1 MPGFEGFT
9 YQDNLIISCPYFG
22 MEGRKEKILS
32 LDSFIAGGV
41 KA

>member
-9 YQDNLIISCPYFG
+9 YHDNLIISCPYFG
-22 MEGRKEKILS
+22 MEGRKILS

>member
-1 MPGFEGFT
+1 MPGFEGFI
-9 YQDNLIISCPYFG
+9 YQDNLINLCPYFG
-22 MEGRKEKILS
+22 MEERKILS